1 MENAGT
7 SDLVI
12 ETIITH
18 GLDAAVNGVIK
29 SNSGQSHAFC
39 DVVQFDGAAGM
50 KIKTMTS
57 YSIEIT
63 ND

>member
-1 MENAGT
+1 MKNAGT

-29 SNSGQSHAFC
+29 SNSGQPHAFC
-39 DVVQFDGAAGM
+39 DVVQFDGEAGM
-50 KIKTMTS
+50 KIKSMTS

-63 ND
+63 AE